1 MKYNKIDVTILILR
15 IIVCLFMVIL
25 ILGNIKFKDPYN
37 QEYQNIFWVYFTIIS
52 IILNSVIFLMQRLY
66 KSFKEL
72 NPEDEIP
79 IFKNKITCNSL
90 LIVIPV
96 IIVFFIISINL
107 SIVIHNYIF
116 DSKIKF
122 NIHIKHLSFVFLCIT
137 VVLSF
142 YLLILLIA
150 YMYFIDKVLSKS
162 TENLI
167 CFYPISIKIFRD
179 IRNIF
184 TNINFTYWTI
194 ISLYMILIFFH
205 TAVYSGYFIN
215 HNIDLIANIGQNF
228 SYIWVI
234 FLVVILIGY
243 FIIFYFPNKI
253 LYNYVLK
260 IKLQTISKISNR
272 INIYNNSDF
281 EIALKK
287 IEFTYNSPAAFKNFF
302 LSKVITVLS
311 TAVTMAISIL
321 QLLQ

>member
-1 MKYNKIDVTILILR
+1 MEYKKIDVTIFILR
-15 IIVCLFMVIL
+15 IIVCIFMLVL
-25 ILGNIKFKDPYN
+25 IFLNIKLKDPYN
-37 QEYQNIFWVYFTIIS
+37 QEYNSIFWVYFTIIS
-52 IILNSVIFLMQRLY
+52 IILNSEIFLMQRLY

-72 NPEDEIP
+72 NPKNEIQF
-79 IFKNKITCNSL
+79 FKNKITCNSL

-96 IIVFFIISINL
+96 IVIFFIISINL

-122 NIHIKHLSFVFLCIT
+122 NIHIKHLSFIFLCIT

-167 CFYPISIKIFRD
+167 CFYPISIPIFRD
-179 IRNIF
+179 IKNIF

-205 TAVYSGYFIN
+205 TYVYSGYFIN
-215 HNIDLIANIGQNF
+215 HNIDLVANIGQNF
-228 SYIWVI
+228 SYIWIIFVI
-234 FLVVILIGY
+234 VILIGY

-260 IKLQTISKISNR
+260 IKLQTISKISNS
-272 INIYNNSDF
+272 INIYSNSNF
-281 EIALKK
+281 ENAFNK
-287 IEFTYNSPAAFKNFF
+287 IEFIYNSPVAFKNFF